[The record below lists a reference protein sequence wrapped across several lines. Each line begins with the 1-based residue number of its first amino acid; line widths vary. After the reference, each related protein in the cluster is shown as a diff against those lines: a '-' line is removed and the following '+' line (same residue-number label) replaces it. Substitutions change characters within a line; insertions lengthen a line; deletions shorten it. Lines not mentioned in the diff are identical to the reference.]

1 MRELLLSCIFVSVT
15 LTKRIGHAWNRTTVA
30 ESQKK
35 PKAGSALYSNSS
47 PQQMF
52 FEKDLETMF
61 RLCFQVVMI
70 VVTSLLTAGD
80 VIGQIRRPNILLA
93 ISDDQSWIH
102 AGAYGN
108 KNVKTPAFDRVARE
122 GVLFTHAFCSAPSC
136 TPSRAA
142 LLTGQDFW
150 RLEQG
155 ANLMGTLPKKFPV
168 YPDLLETAGYQIGYT
183 GKGWAPGDVRA
194 GGRTRNPAG
203 PLFNHRQVG
212 YVTAFGE
219 FLKSKP
225 KDKPFCFWFGS
236 SDPHRPY
243 VKGSGKQSGKNLA
256 DISVPDFLPDTPE
269 VRSDIAD
276 YLFEIERFDRD
287 LGLMLEMLKKE
298 GQLENTLVVV
308 TSDNG
313 MPFPRAKT
321 SLYDHGTRMPLA
333 VRWPS
338 KIPAG
343 RIVVDFVNLTDLAPT
358 FLEAAGV
365 DIPSEMT
372 GHSLLSM
379 LTSKKS
385 GDVEL
390 LRDKVVFGRE
400 RHGWNRDPNIG
411 YPCRAIRTRE
421 YLYIRNF
428 KPDRFP
434 GYDIDGG
441 PTLDYLMQHASENSV
456 KPLHRLWFQLRPG
469 EELYDLRQDPY
480 QMQNLYSNPEYTKTR
495 EELRT
500 GLETILRQGGDPRIV
515 GNGDV
520 FDTYRYFS
528 RPTGNWGKLR
538 TLEAVK

>member
-1 MRELLLSCIFVSVT
+1 
-15 LTKRIGHAWNRTTVA
+15 
-30 ESQKK
+30 
-35 PKAGSALYSNSS
+35 
-47 PQQMF
+47 MF

-61 RLCFQVVMI
+61 RLCFQVAMI
-70 VVTSLLTAGD
+70 VVTSLLTVDD
-80 VIGQIRRPNILLA
+80 VVGQIRRPNILLA

-155 ANLMGTLPKKFPV
+155 ANLMGTLPKKFAV
-168 YPDLLETAGYQIGYT
+168 YPDLLEAAGYQIGYT

-212 YVTAFGE
+212 YVAAFGE
-219 FLKSKP
+219 FMKTRP

-243 VKGSGKQSGKNLA
+243 VKGSGTQSGKNLA

-343 RIVVDFVNLTDLAPT
+343 RIVDDFVNLTDLAPT

-379 LTSKKS
+379 LSSKKS
-385 GDVEL
+385 GDVEP

-400 RHGWNRDPNIG
+400 RHGWNRDPNVG

-434 GYDIDGG
+434 GYDTDGG

-500 GLETILRQGGDPRIV
+500 ELETILRQGGDPRIV
-515 GNGDV
+515 GNGHV

-528 RPTGNWGKLR
+528 RPTGNWEKLR